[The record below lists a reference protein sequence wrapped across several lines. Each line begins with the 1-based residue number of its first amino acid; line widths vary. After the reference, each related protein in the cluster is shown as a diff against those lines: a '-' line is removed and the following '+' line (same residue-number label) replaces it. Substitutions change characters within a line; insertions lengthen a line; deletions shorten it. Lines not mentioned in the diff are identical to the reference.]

1 MSRPRVHL
9 GEPVTAQ
16 PPGAAHA
23 RARSAKVEA
32 GFAPDRA
39 LILLKK
45 RMILSPNRSH
55 FGGSCA
61 ARTNTLAS
69 LRGSIER
76 IEAHGDACGP
86 CRVRL
91 GHAEA
96 DAVLQGGLALG
107 AMHEVFAEA
116 GRQSAAATG
125 FVAGL
130 AGRVTARRPL
140 LWVRQDFTEIESG
153 ALSMSGLAELG
164 LDPRRLVT
172 VRAADVDT
180 ALRTAADALAC
191 DAIGVVVLE
200 VWGEARQLD
209 LVASRKL
216 TLAAQASGVTG
227 LLLRMAA
234 EPLPSTAETRWIV
247 RAAHS
252 PPVASWKAWG
262 APVFDAQLVRNRHG
276 PVGRWIMEWKCDEC
290 LFEKPAAY
298 PQPVVATP
306 AHRPHQAPARPRQR
320 FAS

>member
-1 MSRPRVHL
+1 
-9 GEPVTAQ
+9 
-16 PPGAAHA
+16 
-23 RARSAKVEA
+23 VEA
-32 GFAPDRA
+32 GFASDRA

-55 FGGSCA
+55 FGGPCA
-61 ARTNTLAS
+61 ARTSTLAT

-76 IEAHGDACGP
+76 IETHGDACTPG
-86 CRVRL
+86 RVAL
-91 GHAEA
+91 GHADA
-96 DAVLQGGLALG
+96 DATLQGGLALG
-107 AMHEVFAEA
+107 AMHEVFTDA

-130 AGRVTARRPL
+130 AGRVAARRPL
-140 LWVRQDFTEIESG
+140 VWVRQDFTEIESG

-164 LDPRRLVT
+164 LDPRLLVT
-172 VRAADVDT
+172 VRAADVDA

-191 DAIGVVVLE
+191 DALGAVVLE
-200 VWGEARQLD
+200 VWGQARQLD

-227 LLLRMAA
+227 LLLRLAA
-234 EPLPSTAETRWIV
+234 EPQPSTAETRWIV

-252 PPVASWKAWG
+252 PPAAPLMPAAAWSTWG

-290 LFEKPAAY
+290 LFSKPAAD
-298 PQPVVATP
+298 PQPVAAAP
-306 AHRPHQAPARPRQR
+306 AHRPHQTPARARQR
-320 FAS
+320 RAS

>member
-1 MSRPRVHL
+1 M
-9 GEPVTAQ
+9 T
-16 PPGAAHA
+16 GA
-23 RARSAKVEA
+23 
-32 GFAPDRA
+32 
-39 LILLKK
+39 
-45 RMILSPNRSH
+45 RM
-55 FGGSCA
+55 
-61 ARTNTLAS
+61 NTLAT

-76 IEAHGDACGP
+76 IEAHGDAYTP
-86 CRVRL
+86 DRVAL
-91 GHAEA
+91 GHAAA
-96 DAVLQGGLALG
+96 DATLQGGLAVG

-130 AGRVTARRPL
+130 AGRAGARRPL
-140 LWVRQDFTEIESG
+140 VWVRQDFTEIESG

-164 LDPRRLVT
+164 LDPRLLVT

-191 DAIGVVVLE
+191 DALGAVVLE

-216 TLAAQASGVTG
+216 TLAAQASGVTS
-227 LLLRMAA
+227 LVLRVAA
-234 EPLPSTAETRWIV
+234 EPQPSTAETRWIV

-252 PPVASWKAWG
+252 PPGALWSAWG

-290 LFEKPAAY
+290 LFEKPATY
-298 PQPVVATP
+298 PQPVAAAP
-306 AHRPHQAPARPRQR
+306 AHRPYQTPALAGRR
-320 FAS
+320 FA

>member
-1 MSRPRVHL
+1 MT
-9 GEPVTAQ
+9 G
-16 PPGAAHA
+16 
-23 RARSAKVEA
+23 
-32 GFAPDRA
+32 
-39 LILLKK
+39 
-45 RMILSPNRSH
+45 
-55 FGGSCA
+55 
-61 ARTNTLAS
+61 ARTSTLAN

-76 IEAHGDACGP
+76 IEAHGDACTPG
-86 CRVRL
+86 RAAL
-91 GHAEA
+91 GHADA
-96 DAVLQGGLALG
+96 DATLQGGLAVG
-107 AMHEVFAEA
+107 AMHEVFTDA

-130 AGRVTARRPL
+130 AGRAAARRPL
-140 LWVRQDFTEIESG
+140 VWVRQDFTEIETG

-164 LDPRRLVT
+164 LDPRVLVT

-191 DAIGVVVLE
+191 DALGAVVLE

-227 LLLRMAA
+227 LLLRLAA
-234 EPLPSTAETRWIV
+234 EPSPSTAETRWIV

-252 PPVASWKAWG
+252 PPAAASMPAASSLPAAAWSAWG

-276 PVGRWIMEWKCDEC
+276 PVGRWIMEWKCDER

-298 PQPVVATP
+298 PQPVAAAP
-306 AHRPHQAPARPRQR
+306 AHRSHQTSALVRKRRAG
-320 FAS
+320 